1 MSVLLPQG
9 AFLSQTSYES
19 ENYLMGVKLDK
30 IAYLTVIIIYR
41 SDIHMMRLYIFLFQK
56 VC

>member
-1 MSVLLPQG
+1 
-9 AFLSQTSYES
+9 
-19 ENYLMGVKLDK
+19 MGVKLDK